1 MNFKFFTAAAKYDT
15 INNVY
20 RRGAPPAG
28 GRAFAC
34 FFGGI
39 FLATFG
45 KGVHPKDCKALSAEA
60 PIGVLPDPQKVWLP
74 LSQHIGKPARPV
86 VEAGERV
93 LRGQLVARKAEGVS
107 ANIYSPVAGIVKG
120 VVGHITASGKK
131 RDHILIEN
139 DFTDEST
146 SLAPL
151 ESPSGESILSRIEEA
166 GIVGMGGAGFPTH
179 IKFNVGGKADV
190 LVVNA
195 AECEPYI
202 TCDYRILKEYAEE
215 FLRGVRYCMLAC
227 GAKNAVIGIE
237 KNKPD
242 AISLLSSLCKEG
254 DISVCALRTRYP
266 QGAEKQLIYS
276 CTGRVVPEGGLPVAA
291 GAVVSNV
298 HTVLS
303 VCRAVEKG
311 TPCYE
316 RVMTV
321 SGKCVKTPSNLWV
334 KNGTPLREIAAYC
347 GADENCARIVSGG
360 PMMGEAVFSL
370 KVCTSKTTSSLLFL
384 DKTEC
389 EDKRAS
395 VCIGC
400 GRCVQACPMGL
411 SPTFIEDA
419 LFRKDYEEAKRY
431 GASSCIA
438 CGCCSY
444 VCPAKRFLT
453 QSVRLAKKIIAE
465 RKI

>member
-1 MNFKFFTAAAKYDT
+1 MY
-15 INNVY
+15 I
-20 RRGAPPAG
+20 RRSAPPAG
-28 GRAFAC
+28 GARLRVII
-34 FFGGI
+34 GGI
-39 FLATFG
+39 VLATFG
-45 KGVHPKDCKALSAEA
+45 NGVHPKDCKALSSDAK
-60 PIGVLPDPQKVWLP
+60 IGVLPEPKQVWIP
-74 LSQHIGKPARPV
+74 LSQHIGKPAVPV

-93 LRGQLVARKAEGVS
+93 LRGQLIARNEGGVS
-107 ANIYSPVAGIVKG
+107 ANVFSSVAGVVKG

-146 SLAPL
+146 SLPPL
-151 ESPSGESILSRIEEA
+151 SSPTAESVLVRIEEA

-179 IKFNVGGKADV
+179 VKYNVNGKADIF
-190 LVVNA
+190 VVNA

-202 TCDYRILKEYAEE
+202 TCDYRILLEYAEE
-215 FLRGVRYCMLAC
+215 LLRGVRYCMLAC
-227 GAKNAVIGIE
+227 GAKSAVIGIE
-237 KNKPD
+237 KNKPK
-242 AISLLSSLCKEG
+242 AISLLSSLCKDG
-254 DISVCALRTRYP
+254 DVRVCALRTRYP

-276 CTGRVVPEGGLPVAA
+276 CTGRMVPEGGLPIAA
-291 GAVVSNV
+291 GVVVSNV

-303 VCRAVEKG
+303 IARAVEKG
-311 TPCYE
+311 LPCYE

-334 KNGTPLREIAAYC
+334 KNGTPMREIAEYC

-384 DKTEC
+384 DSTEC
-389 EDKRAS
+389 ENKKAS

-431 GASSCIA
+431 GASSCIG

-444 VCPAKRFLT
+444 VCPAKRFLA
-453 QSVRLAKKIIAE
+453 QSVSLAKKIIAE

>member
-1 MNFKFFTAAAKYDT
+1 MY
-15 INNVY
+15 I
-20 RRGAPPAG
+20 RRSAPPAG
-28 GRAFAC
+28 GARLRVII
-34 FFGGI
+34 GGI
-39 FLATFG
+39 VLATFG
-45 KGVHPKDCKALSAEA
+45 NGVHPKDCKALSSDAK
-60 PIGVLPDPQKVWLP
+60 IGVLPEPKQVWIP
-74 LSQHIGKPARPV
+74 LSQHIGKPAVGGGVHLGGAEHPALLRR
-86 VEAGERV
+86 AHRQGRLRRV
-93 LRGQLVARKAEGVS
+93 
-107 ANIYSPVAGIVKG
+107 VKG

-146 SLAPL
+146 SLPPL
-151 ESPSGESILSRIEEA
+151 SSPTAESVLVRIEEA

-179 IKFNVGGKADV
+179 VKFNVNGKADIFI
-190 LVVNA
+190 VNA

-202 TCDYRILKEYAEE
+202 TCDYRILLEYAEE
-215 FLRGVRYCMLAC
+215 LLRGVRYCMLAC
-227 GAKNAVIGIE
+227 GAKSAVIGIE
-237 KNKPD
+237 KNKPK

-254 DISVCALRTRYP
+254 DVRVCALRTRYP

-276 CTGRVVPEGGLPVAA
+276 CTGRMVPEGGLPIAA
-291 GAVVSNV
+291 GVVVSNV

-303 VCRAVEKG
+303 IARAVEKG
-311 TPCYE
+311 LPCYE

-334 KNGTPLREIAAYC
+334 KNGTPMREIAEYC

-384 DKTEC
+384 DSTEC
-389 EDKRAS
+389 ENKKAS

-431 GASSCIA
+431 GASSCIG

-444 VCPAKRFLT
+444 VCPAKRFLA